1 MKKICRILLP
11 CISVMG
17 IFHTIRAQDT
27 GTGEIL
33 KVFSNFHIGL
43 TEDDRSTAFAVDRV
57 YLGYKHDIDD
67 QFAAE
72 VKLDIGSPD
81 DLSQYSLIKRYA
93 YFKNAALT
101 FHRNKIKAWFGL
113 FDMQQFKVQEDFW
126 GYRYIY
132 KSFQDAYRFGPSAD
146 IGAGASYSF
155 NDYIEADLVVSNGEG
170 YKNLQMDNVYKTGV
184 GVTVHPAGNVTLRF
198 YYDFNQKDITQS
210 TYAFFAGY
218 NPGKYRLG
226 AEYNL
231 QDNYAFAGGHNLQG
245 YSIYGTY
252 IFNDKWEVFG
262 RYDWLNSSLNPNEN
276 IPWNLN
282 YDGSAVIAG
291 LQFSPTEGV
300 RLSLDYQDW
309 YSYAKNGP
317 DNVYLYFNVEFKL

>member
-17 IFHTIRAQDT
+17 IFHTIRAQNTD
-27 GTGEIL
+27 TGEIL

-67 QFAAE
+67 QFTAE

-93 YFKNAALT
+93 YFKNAAFT

-132 KSFQDAYRFGPSAD
+132 KSFQDDYKFGPSAD
-146 IGAGASYSF
+146 IGAGAAYSF

-170 YKNLQMDNVYKTGV
+170 YKNLQTDNSYKTGV
-184 GVTVHPAGNVTLRF
+184 GVTLHPEVMSLSGYIMILTIRILHRAPMHSLPGITPGNTGLVQNTIFRKFCLCRRTQPVWVFLLRNLRF
-198 YYDFNQKDITQS
+198 
-210 TYAFFAGY
+210 
-218 NPGKYRLG
+218 
-226 AEYNL
+226 
-231 QDNYAFAGGHNLQG
+231 
-245 YSIYGTY
+245 
-252 IFNDKWEVFG
+252 
-262 RYDWLNSSLNPNEN
+262 
-276 IPWNLN
+276 
-282 YDGSAVIAG
+282 
-291 LQFSPTEGV
+291 
-300 RLSLDYQDW
+300 
-309 YSYAKNGP
+309 
-317 DNVYLYFNVEFKL
+317 